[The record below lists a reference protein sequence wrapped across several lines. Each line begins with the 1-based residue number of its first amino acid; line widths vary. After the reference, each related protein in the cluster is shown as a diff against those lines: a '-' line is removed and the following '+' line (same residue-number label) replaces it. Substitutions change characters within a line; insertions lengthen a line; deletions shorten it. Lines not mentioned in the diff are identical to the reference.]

1 LSSYLFQEVR
11 YTTGKQPHNELEI
24 ISMSNDLREA
34 ALRYHRAAP
43 AGKLEIAATKPMAT
57 QRDLA
62 LAYSPGVA
70 YACTE
75 IAEDPSK
82 AAELTARGNMVA
94 VITNGTAVL
103 GLGAI
108 GPLASKPV
116 MEGKAVLFKK
126 FANINSIDIEV
137 DTTDVDRFCDV
148 VSALEPSFGGINLED
163 IKAPECFEIESRLRE
178 KMKIPV
184 FHDDQHGTAIVVG
197 AGMLNAMRYLGKDMG
212 EIRLVCSGAGA
223 AALACLNM
231 LKTLGV
237 KDENIIV
244 CDQHGVLRHDREAPM
259 DQYKA
264 RYARETDLTTLK
276 EALVGA
282 DAFLGLSVPGVIDQD
297 DVKNMADR
305 PVIFA
310 LANPTPEIMPELVK
324 EVRPDAL
331 IATGR
336 SDYPNQVNN
345 VLCFPFLFRGAL
357 DCGATVINEEM
368 KAACAE
374 AIAAMVHSPPSD
386 EVLSTYQGEQLTF
399 GPEYLIPKPF
409 DPRLIMEIPPGVA
422 KAAEESGV
430 AARPIED
437 LDAYRDDLSR
447 FVFRSGMLMKPMFE
461 AARSTKRRLVL
472 AEGEGGKMLQ
482 ACQLIVSEQ
491 LADVTL
497 VGRPHVIEDKIKSMG
512 LSIVP
517 GKDFDIVDNLN
528 DDVITSIGE
537 EYHGLMA
544 RQGMTPKAAQTR
556 VRANTTVVA
565 SMLLRRGDAD
575 AMLCGTFGTYGKHL
589 QMVDE
594 IIGRKKESPVVG
606 ALTVLIL
613 PQGTIFLTDTH
624 VNFDPTAEQLCVLA
638 KLAADEIRRFGI
650 QPKAA
655 FLSHSNFG
663 SSSTPSATKVR
674 EATAMFMER
683 YPDIEADGEMHAD
696 AALDE
701 KVRLDLLPESKLT
714 GSANLLICPNLDSA
728 NIARNLLKV
737 LGNGVTV
744 GPVLLGLEK
753 EAHVATASN
762 SPRGIFNMAAV
773 ALANVNRGDD

>member
-1 LSSYLFQEVR
+1 
-11 YTTGKQPHNELEI
+11 
-24 ISMSNDLREA
+24 MSNDLREA

-197 AGMLNAMRYLGKDMG
+197 AGMLNAMRFLGKDMG
-212 EIRLVCSGAGA
+212 EIKLVCSGAGA

-297 DVKNMADR
+297 DVKNMAER

-422 KAAEESGV
+422 KAAEKSGV
-430 AARPIED
+430 ATRPIED

>member
-1 LSSYLFQEVR
+1 
-11 YTTGKQPHNELEI
+11 
-24 ISMSNDLREA
+24 MSNDLREA

-212 EIRLVCSGAGA
+212 DIKLVCSGAGA

-422 KAAEESGV
+422 KAAEKSGV

-663 SSSTPSATKVR
+663 SSSSPSATKVR

-683 YPDIEADGEMHAD
+683 YPDIESDGEMHAD

>member
-1 LSSYLFQEVR
+1 
-11 YTTGKQPHNELEI
+11 
-24 ISMSNDLREA
+24 MSNDLREA
-34 ALRYHRAAP
+34 ALKYHRAEP
-43 AGKLEIAATKPMAT
+43 AGKLEITATKPLAT

-116 MEGKAVLFKK
+116 MEGKSVLFKK

-163 IKAPECFEIESRLRE
+163 IKAPECFEIETRLRE
-178 KMKIPV
+178 QMNIPV

-197 AGMLNAMRYLGKDMG
+197 AGMLNAMRLIGKPMDQVK
-212 EIRLVCSGAGA
+212 LVCSGAGA
-223 AALACLNM
+223 AAMACLNM

-237 KDENIIV
+237 KAENILV
-244 CDQHGVLRHDREAPM
+244 CDQHGVLRPDREEPM
-259 DQYKA
+259 DKYKA
-264 RYARETDLTTLK
+264 QYARETHLKTLA

-282 DAFLGLSVPGVIDQD
+282 DAFLGLSVPGVITQD
-297 DVKNMADR
+297 EVKTMAER

-336 SDYPNQVNN
+336 SDYPNQINN

-374 AIAAMVHSPPSD
+374 AIASMVHTPPSD
-386 EVLSTYQGEQLTF
+386 EVISTYQGEQLTF
-399 GPEYLIPKPF
+399 GAEYLIPKPF

-422 KAAEESGV
+422 RAAQASGV

-437 LDAYRDDLSR
+437 LDAYREDLSR
-447 FVFRSGMLMKPMFE
+447 FVWRSGMLMKPMFE
-461 AARSTKRRLVL
+461 AARATKRRLVL

-482 ACQLIVSEQ
+482 ACQLIVSED

-497 VGRPHVIEDKIKSMG
+497 VGRRQVIIDKIASMG
-512 LSIVP
+512 LSIRP
-517 GKDFDIVDNLN
+517 DEDFQIVDNL
-528 DDVITSIGE
+528 DDEFVTSIGE
-537 EYHGLMA
+537 DYSKLMA

-565 SMLLRRGDAD
+565 SMMLKRGDAD
-575 AMLCGTFGTYGKHL
+575 AMLCGTFGTYQKHL
-589 QMVDE
+589 QLAEE
-594 IIGRKKESPVVG
+594 ILGRKENSPVVG

-613 PQGTIFLTDTH
+613 PQGTLFLTDTH
-624 VNFDPTAEQLCVLA
+624 VNPDPTAEQLCELA

-663 SSSTPSATKVR
+663 SATTESANKVR
-674 EATAMFMER
+674 EATALFTDR

-701 KVRLDLLPESKLT
+701 KVRLDLLPDTRLS
-714 GSANLLICPNLDSA
+714 GAANLLVCPNLDSA
-728 NIARNLLKV
+728 NIARNLLKM
-737 LGNGVTV
+737 LGGGVTV
-744 GPVLLGLEK
+744 GPVLLGLGK

-773 ALANVNRGDD
+773 ALANVNRNDA

>member
-1 LSSYLFQEVR
+1 VR
-11 YTTGKQPHNELEI
+11 YTTGKQPRNELEI

-197 AGMLNAMRYLGKDMG
+197 AGMLNAMRYLGKDMS
-212 EIRLVCSGAGA
+212 EIKLVCSGAGA

-528 DDVITSIGE
+528 DDVITSIGK

-773 ALANVNRGDD
+773 ALANVNRGGD

>member
-1 LSSYLFQEVR
+1 
-11 YTTGKQPHNELEI
+11 
-24 ISMSNDLREA
+24 MSNDLREA
-34 ALRYHRAAP
+34 ALNYHRAEP
-43 AGKLEIAATKPMAT
+43 AGKLEITATKPLAT

-116 MEGKAVLFKK
+116 MEGKSVLFKK

-163 IKAPECFEIESRLRE
+163 IKAPECFEIETRLRE
-178 KMKIPV
+178 KMNIPV

-197 AGMLNAMRYLGKDMG
+197 AGMLNAMRLIGKPMDQVK
-212 EIRLVCSGAGA
+212 LVCSGAGA
-223 AALACLNM
+223 AAMACLNM

-237 KDENIIV
+237 KAENIIV
-244 CDQHGVLRHDREAPM
+244 CDQHGVLRPDREKPM
-259 DQYKA
+259 DKYKA
-264 RYARETDLTTLK
+264 QYARDTHLETLA

-282 DAFLGLSVPGVIDQD
+282 DAFLGLSVPGVITQD
-297 DVKNMADR
+297 EVKTMADR

-336 SDYPNQVNN
+336 SDYPNQINN

-374 AIAAMVHSPPSD
+374 AIAAMVHTPPSD
-386 EVLSTYQGEQLTF
+386 EVISTYQGEQLTF
-399 GPEYLIPKPF
+399 GAEYLIPKPF

-422 KAAEESGV
+422 RAAQASGV
-430 AARPIED
+430 ATRPIED
-437 LDAYRDDLSR
+437 LDAYREDLSR
-447 FVFRSGMLMKPMFE
+447 FVWRSGMLMKPMFE
-461 AARSTKRRLVL
+461 AARATKRRLVL

-482 ACQLIVSEQ
+482 ACQLIVSED

-497 VGRPHVIEDKIKSMG
+497 VGRRQVIIDKIASMG
-512 LSIVP
+512 LAIRP
-517 GKDFDIVDNLN
+517 DEDFQIVDNL
-528 DDVITSIGE
+528 DDSFVTPIGE
-537 EYHGLMA
+537 DYSKLMA

-565 SMLLRRGDAD
+565 SMMLKRGDAD
-575 AMLCGTFGTYGKHL
+575 AMLCGTFGTYQKHL
-589 QMVDE
+589 QLAEE
-594 IIGRKKESPVVG
+594 ILGRKENSPVVG

-613 PQGTIFLTDTH
+613 PQGTLFLTDTH
-624 VNFDPTAEQLCVLA
+624 VNPDPTAEQLCELA

-663 SSSTPSATKVR
+663 SATTESANKVR
-674 EATAMFMER
+674 EATALFMGR

-701 KVRLDLLPESKLT
+701 KVRLDLLPNTRLS
-714 GSANLLICPNLDSA
+714 GAANLLVCPNLDSA
-728 NIARNLLKV
+728 NIARNLLKM
-737 LGNGVTV
+737 LGGGVTV
-744 GPVLLGLEK
+744 GPVLLGLGK

-762 SPRGIFNMAAV
+762 SPRGILNMAAV
-773 ALANVNRGDD
+773 ALANVNRNEA

>member
-1 LSSYLFQEVR
+1 
-11 YTTGKQPHNELEI
+11 
-24 ISMSNDLREA
+24 MSNDLREA

-212 EIRLVCSGAGA
+212 EIKLVCSGAGA

-374 AIAAMVHSPPSD
+374 AIAGMVHSPPSD

>member
-11 YTTGKQPHNELEI
+11 YTTGKQPRNELEI

-528 DDVITSIGE
+528 DDVITSIGK

>member
-1 LSSYLFQEVR
+1 
-11 YTTGKQPHNELEI
+11 
-24 ISMSNDLREA
+24 MSNDLREA

-197 AGMLNAMRYLGKDMG
+197 AGMLNAMRYLDKDMG
-212 EIRLVCSGAGA
+212 EIKLVCSGAGA

-594 IIGRKKESPVVG
+594 IIGRKQESPVVG

-663 SSSTPSATKVR
+663 SSNTPSATKVR

>member
-1 LSSYLFQEVR
+1 
-11 YTTGKQPHNELEI
+11 
-24 ISMSNDLREA
+24 MSNDLREA

-163 IKAPECFEIESRLRE
+163 IKAPECFEIEARLRE

-197 AGMLNAMRYLGKDMG
+197 AGMLNAMRYLGKDMS
-212 EIRLVCSGAGA
+212 EIKLVCSGAGA

-594 IIGRKKESPVVG
+594 IIGRKQESPVVG

-737 LGNGVTV
+737 LGNDVTV

>member
-1 LSSYLFQEVR
+1 MS
-11 YTTGKQPHNELEI
+11 
-24 ISMSNDLREA
+24 SNDLRDA
-34 ALRYHRAAP
+34 ALAYHRAQP
-43 AGKLEIAATKPMAT
+43 AGKLEIQATKPLAS

-75 IAEDPSK
+75 IAEDPNQ

-178 KMKIPV
+178 KMNIPV

-197 AGMLNAMRYLGKDMG
+197 AGMLNAMRLIGKDLADVK
-212 EIRLVCSGAGA
+212 LVCSGAGA

-231 LKTLGV
+231 LKTLGI
-237 KDENIIV
+237 KHENITV
-244 CDQHGVLRHDREAPM
+244 CDQHGVLRPDRPEPM
-259 DQYKA
+259 DKYKA
-264 RYARETDLTTLK
+264 QYAKETDLRTMN

-282 DAFLGLSVPGVIDQD
+282 DAFLGLSAPGVLTQEA
-297 DVKNMADR
+297 VKTMADR

-374 AIAAMVHSPPSD
+374 AIASMVHSPPSD
-386 EVLSTYQGEQLTF
+386 EVISTYQGEQLTF
-399 GPEYLIPKPF
+399 GEEYLIPKPF
-409 DPRLIMEIPPGVA
+409 DPRLIMEIPPLVA
-422 KAAEESGV
+422 KAAQDSGV
-430 AARPIED
+430 ALRPIED
-437 LDAYRDDLSR
+437 LEAYREDLSR

-461 AARSTKRRLVL
+461 AARSNKRRLVL

-482 ACQLIVSEQ
+482 ACQLIVSEG

-497 VGRPHVIEDKIKSMG
+497 VGRPHVIEEKIQSMS
-512 LSIVP
+512 LSIRP
-517 GKDFDIVDNLN
+517 GIDFNIVDNL
-528 DDVITSIGE
+528 DDSVMNQIGE
-537 EYHGLMA
+537 EYHQLMA
-544 RQGMTPKAAQTR
+544 RRGMTPKAAQTR

-565 SMLLRRGDAD
+565 SMLLKRGDAD
-575 AMLCGTFGTYGKHL
+575 AMLCGTFGTYSKHL
-589 QMVDE
+589 QLTDE
-594 IIGRKKESPVVG
+594 ILGRKDNSPVVG

-613 PQGTIFLTDTH
+613 PQGTLFLTDTH
-624 VNFDPTAEQLCVLA
+624 VNADPTSEQLCELA

-650 QPKAA
+650 VPKAA

-663 SSSTPSATKVR
+663 SADTASAKKVR
-674 EATAMFMER
+674 AATAMFMER
-683 YPDIEADGEMHAD
+683 YPEIEADGEMHAD

-701 KVRLDLLPESKLT
+701 KVRMDLLPETQLT
-714 GSANLLICPNLDSA
+714 GSANLLVCPNLDSA
-728 NIARNLLKV
+728 NIARNLLKM
-737 LGNGVTV
+737 LGGGVTV
-744 GPVLLGLEK
+744 GPLLLGLDK
-753 EAHVATASN
+753 EAHVTTASN
-762 SPRGIFNMAAV
+762 SPRGIYNMAAV
-773 ALANVNRGDD
+773 ALANVNRNEG

>member
-1 LSSYLFQEVR
+1 
-11 YTTGKQPHNELEI
+11 LEI

-528 DDVITSIGE
+528 DDVITSIGK

>member
-1 LSSYLFQEVR
+1 
-11 YTTGKQPHNELEI
+11 
-24 ISMSNDLREA
+24 MSNDLREA

-212 EIRLVCSGAGA
+212 EIKLVCSGAGA

-437 LDAYRDDLSR
+437 LDTYRDDLSR

-594 IIGRKKESPVVG
+594 IIGRKQESPVVG

-744 GPVLLGLEK
+744 GPVLLGLGK

>member
-1 LSSYLFQEVR
+1 
-11 YTTGKQPHNELEI
+11 
-24 ISMSNDLREA
+24 MSNDLREA
-34 ALRYHRAAP
+34 ALRYHRAEP
-43 AGKLEIAATKPMAT
+43 AGKLEITPTKPMAT

-116 MEGKAVLFKK
+116 MEGKSVLFKK

-163 IKAPECFEIESRLRE
+163 IKAPECFEIETRLRE
-178 KMKIPV
+178 KMNIPV

-197 AGMLNAMRYLGKDMG
+197 AGMLNAMRYLGKDMS
-212 EIRLVCSGAGA
+212 EIKLVCSGAGA

-237 KDENIIV
+237 KQENITV
-244 CDQHGVLRHDREAPM
+244 CDQHGVLRPDREEPM
-259 DQYKA
+259 DKYKA
-264 RYARETDLTTLK
+264 QYAKETNLKTLK

-282 DAFLGLSVPGVIDQD
+282 DAFLGLSVPGVINQD
-297 DVKNMADR
+297 DVKTMADR

-324 EVRPDAL
+324 EVRPDAI

-374 AIAAMVHSPPSD
+374 AIAAMVHTPPSD

-422 KAAEESGV
+422 KAANESGV
-430 AARPIED
+430 AMRPIED
-437 LDAYRDDLSR
+437 LEAYRDDLSR

-461 AARSTKRRLVL
+461 AARATKRRLVL

-497 VGRPHVIEDKIKSMG
+497 VGRRNVIEEKIKSMG
-512 LSIVP
+512 LSIEAD
-517 GKDFDIVDNLN
+517 KDFLIVDNL
-528 DDVITSIGE
+528 DDEVVTQIGE
-537 EYHGLMA
+537 EYHALMS

-565 SMLLRRGDAD
+565 SMMLHRGDAD

-589 QMVDE
+589 QLAEE
-594 IIGRKKESPVVG
+594 IIGRKKGSPVVG

-624 VNFDPTAEQLCVLA
+624 VNFDPTAEQLCELG

-663 SSSTPSATKVR
+663 SSNTPSAKKVR

-701 KVRLDLLPESKLT
+701 KVRLDLLPDSKLT
-714 GSANLLICPNLDSA
+714 GTANLLICPNLDSA

-744 GPVLLGLEK
+744 GPLLLGLDK

-773 ALANVNRGDD
+773 ALANVNRNDD

>member
-1 LSSYLFQEVR
+1 
-11 YTTGKQPHNELEI
+11 
-24 ISMSNDLREA
+24 MSNDLREA

-212 EIRLVCSGAGA
+212 EIKLVCSGAGA

-594 IIGRKKESPVVG
+594 IIGRKQESPVVG

-683 YPDIEADGEMHAD
+683 YPDIEADGEMHAE

-744 GPVLLGLEK
+744 GPVLLGLGK

>member
-1 LSSYLFQEVR
+1 
-11 YTTGKQPHNELEI
+11 
-24 ISMSNDLREA
+24 MSNDLREA

-528 DDVITSIGE
+528 DDVITSIGK

-773 ALANVNRGDD
+773 ALANVNRGGD

>member
-1 LSSYLFQEVR
+1 
-11 YTTGKQPHNELEI
+11 
-24 ISMSNDLREA
+24 MSNDLREA

-103 GLGAI
+103 GLSAI
-108 GPLASKPV
+108 GLLASKPV

-212 EIRLVCSGAGA
+212 EIKLVCSGAGA

-594 IIGRKKESPVVG
+594 IIGRKQESPVVG

>member
-1 LSSYLFQEVR
+1 
-11 YTTGKQPHNELEI
+11 
-24 ISMSNDLREA
+24 MSNDLREA
-34 ALRYHRAAP
+34 ALNYHRAEP
-43 AGKLEIAATKPMAT
+43 AGKLEITATKPLAT

-116 MEGKAVLFKK
+116 MEGKSVLFKK

-163 IKAPECFEIESRLRE
+163 IKAPECFEIETRLRE
-178 KMKIPV
+178 QMNIPV

-197 AGMLNAMRYLGKDMG
+197 AGMLNAMRLIGKPMDQVK
-212 EIRLVCSGAGA
+212 LVCSGAGA
-223 AALACLNM
+223 AAMACLNM

-237 KDENIIV
+237 KADNIIV
-244 CDQHGVLRHDREAPM
+244 CDQHGVLRPDREKPM
-259 DQYKA
+259 DKYKA
-264 RYARETDLTTLK
+264 QYARETHLKTLA

-282 DAFLGLSVPGVIDQD
+282 DAFLGLSVPGVITQD
-297 DVKNMADR
+297 EVKTMAER

-336 SDYPNQVNN
+336 SDYPNQINN

-374 AIAAMVHSPPSD
+374 AIASMVHTPPSD
-386 EVLSTYQGEQLTF
+386 EVISTYQGEQLTF
-399 GPEYLIPKPF
+399 GAEYLIPKPF

-422 KAAEESGV
+422 RAAQASGV

-437 LDAYRDDLSR
+437 LDAYREDLSR
-447 FVFRSGMLMKPMFE
+447 FVWRSGMLMKPMFE
-461 AARSTKRRLVL
+461 AARATKRRLVL

-482 ACQLIVSEQ
+482 ACQLIVSED

-497 VGRPHVIEDKIKSMG
+497 VGRRQVIIDKIASMG
-512 LSIVP
+512 LSIRP
-517 GKDFDIVDNLN
+517 DEDFQIVDNL
-528 DDVITSIGE
+528 DDEFVTSIGE
-537 EYHGLMA
+537 DYSKLMA

-565 SMLLRRGDAD
+565 SMMLKRGDAD
-575 AMLCGTFGTYGKHL
+575 AMLCGTFGTYQKHL
-589 QMVDE
+589 QLAEE
-594 IIGRKKESPVVG
+594 ILGRKENSPVVG

-613 PQGTIFLTDTH
+613 PQGTLFLTDTH
-624 VNFDPTAEQLCVLA
+624 VNPDPTAEQLCELA

-663 SSSTPSATKVR
+663 SATTESANKVR
-674 EATAMFMER
+674 EATALFTDR

-701 KVRLDLLPESKLT
+701 KVRLDLLPDTRLS
-714 GSANLLICPNLDSA
+714 GAANLLVCPNLDSA
-728 NIARNLLKV
+728 NIARNLLKM
-737 LGNGVTV
+737 LGGGVTV
-744 GPVLLGLEK
+744 GPVLLGLGK

-773 ALANVNRGDD
+773 ALANVNRNDA

>member
-1 LSSYLFQEVR
+1 
-11 YTTGKQPHNELEI
+11 
-24 ISMSNDLREA
+24 MSNDLREA
-34 ALRYHRAAP
+34 ALAYHRAEP
-43 AGKLEIAATKPMAT
+43 AGKLEIQATKPLAS

-70 YACTE
+70 YACQE
-75 IAEDPSK
+75 IAEDPNK

-197 AGMLNAMRYLGKDMG
+197 AGMLNAMRLIGKDMG
-212 EIRLVCSGAGA
+212 DIKLVCSGAGA

-231 LKTLGV
+231 LKNLGV
-237 KDENIIV
+237 KHENITV
-244 CDQHGVLRHDREAPM
+244 CDQHGVLRPDRPEPM
-259 DQYKA
+259 DKYKA
-264 RYARETDLTTLK
+264 QYAKETDLRTMND
-276 EALVGA
+276 ALVGA
-282 DAFLGLSVPGVIDQD
+282 DAFLGLSAPGILSQD
-297 DVKNMADR
+297 AVKTMADR

-357 DCGATVINEEM
+357 DCGATVINEDM

-374 AIAAMVHSPPSD
+374 AIASMVHSPPSD
-386 EVLSTYQGEQLTF
+386 EVLTTYQGEQLTF
-399 GPEYLIPKPF
+399 GEEYLIPKPF
-409 DPRLIMEIPPGVA
+409 DPRLIMEIPPLVA
-422 KAAEESGV
+422 KAAQASGV
-430 AARPIED
+430 ALRPIED
-437 LDAYRDDLSR
+437 LEAYREDLSR

-461 AARSTKRRLVL
+461 AARANKRRLVL

-482 ACQLIVSEQ
+482 ACQLIVSEG

-497 VGRPHVIEDKIKSMG
+497 VGRPQVIDDKIKSMG
-512 LSIVP
+512 LSIRAGV
-517 GKDFDIVDNLN
+517 DFDVVDNL
-528 DDVITSIGE
+528 DDTQMNQLGE
-537 EYHGLMA
+537 EYHQLMA
-544 RQGMTPKAAQTR
+544 RRGMTPKAAQTR

-565 SMLLRRGDAD
+565 SMLLHRGDAD
-575 AMLCGTFGTYGKHL
+575 AMLCGTFGTFSKHL
-589 QMVDE
+589 QLADE
-594 IIGRKKESPVVG
+594 ILGRKDNSPVVG

-613 PQGTIFLTDTH
+613 PQGTLFLTDTH
-624 VNFDPTAEQLCVLA
+624 VNADPTAEQLCELA

-663 SSSTPSATKVR
+663 SAQTESAKKVR
-674 EATAMFMER
+674 EATALFMDR

-701 KVRLDLLPESKLT
+701 KIRVDLLPETRLT
-714 GSANLLICPNLDSA
+714 GAANLLVCPNLDSA
-728 NIARNLLKV
+728 NIARNLLKM
-737 LGNGVTV
+737 LGGGVTV
-744 GPVLLGLEK
+744 GPLLLGLAK
-753 EAHVATASN
+753 EAHVAAASN
-762 SPRGIFNMAAV
+762 TPRGIYNMAAV
-773 ALANVNRGDD
+773 ALANVNRADS

>member
-1 LSSYLFQEVR
+1 
-11 YTTGKQPHNELEI
+11 
-24 ISMSNDLREA
+24 MSNDLREA

-212 EIRLVCSGAGA
+212 EIKLVCSGAGA

-594 IIGRKKESPVVG
+594 IIGRKQESPVVG

-674 EATAMFMER
+674 EATVMFMER

>member
-1 LSSYLFQEVR
+1 
-11 YTTGKQPHNELEI
+11 
-24 ISMSNDLREA
+24 MSNDLREA

-212 EIRLVCSGAGA
+212 EIKLVCSGAGA

-259 DQYKA
+259 DQYKV

-282 DAFLGLSVPGVIDQD
+282 DAFLGLSVPGVINQD
-297 DVKNMADR
+297 DVKKMADR

-357 DCGATVINEEM
+357 DCGATIINEEM

-589 QMVDE
+589 KMVDE

-683 YPDIEADGEMHAD
+683 YPHIEADGEMHAD

>member
-1 LSSYLFQEVR
+1 
-11 YTTGKQPHNELEI
+11 
-24 ISMSNDLREA
+24 MSNDLREA

-212 EIRLVCSGAGA
+212 EIKLVCSGAGA

-264 RYARETDLTTLK
+264 RYARKTDLTTLK

-282 DAFLGLSVPGVIDQD
+282 DAFLGLSVPGVINQD
-297 DVKNMADR
+297 DVKKMADR

-357 DCGATVINEEM
+357 DCGATIINEEM

-497 VGRPHVIEDKIKSMG
+497 VGRPHVIEGKIKSMG

-594 IIGRKKESPVVG
+594 IIGREKESPVVG

>member
-1 LSSYLFQEVR
+1 
-11 YTTGKQPHNELEI
+11 
-24 ISMSNDLREA
+24 MSNDLREA

-528 DDVITSIGE
+528 DDVITSIGK

-556 VRANTTVVA
+556 VRASTTVVA

-773 ALANVNRGDD
+773 ALANVNRGGD

>member
-1 LSSYLFQEVR
+1 
-11 YTTGKQPHNELEI
+11 
-24 ISMSNDLREA
+24 MSNDLREA

-528 DDVITSIGE
+528 DDVITSIGK

-663 SSSTPSATKVR
+663 SSSNPSATKVR

>member
-1 LSSYLFQEVR
+1 
-11 YTTGKQPHNELEI
+11 
-24 ISMSNDLREA
+24 MSNDLREA

-212 EIRLVCSGAGA
+212 EIKLVCSGAGA

>member
-1 LSSYLFQEVR
+1 
-11 YTTGKQPHNELEI
+11 
-24 ISMSNDLREA
+24 MSNDLREA

-212 EIRLVCSGAGA
+212 EIKLVCSGAGA

-237 KDENIIV
+237 KNENIIV

-259 DQYKA
+259 DQYKV
-264 RYARETDLTTLK
+264 RYARETDLTSLK

-357 DCGATVINEEM
+357 DCGATIINEEM

-674 EATAMFMER
+674 EATAMFMEC
-683 YPDIEADGEMHAD
+683 YPHIEADGEMHAD

>member
-1 LSSYLFQEVR
+1 
-11 YTTGKQPHNELEI
+11 
-24 ISMSNDLREA
+24 MSNDLREA

-197 AGMLNAMRYLGKDMG
+197 AGMLNAMRYLGKDMS
-212 EIRLVCSGAGA
+212 EIKLVCSGAGA

-594 IIGRKKESPVVG
+594 IIGRKQESPVVG

>member
-1 LSSYLFQEVR
+1 
-11 YTTGKQPHNELEI
+11 
-24 ISMSNDLREA
+24 MSNDLREA

-212 EIRLVCSGAGA
+212 EIKLVCSGAGA

-237 KDENIIV
+237 KNENIIV

-259 DQYKA
+259 DQYKV
-264 RYARETDLTTLK
+264 RYARETDLTSLK

-357 DCGATVINEEM
+357 DCGATIINEEM

-422 KAAEESGV
+422 KAAEESGI

-537 EYHGLMA
+537 EYHGLMS

-674 EATAMFMER
+674 EATTMFMER
-683 YPDIEADGEMHAD
+683 YPHIEADGEMHAD

>member
-1 LSSYLFQEVR
+1 
-11 YTTGKQPHNELEI
+11 
-24 ISMSNDLREA
+24 MSNDLREA

-212 EIRLVCSGAGA
+212 EIKLVCSGAGA

-497 VGRPHVIEDKIKSMG
+497 VGRPNVIEDKIKSMG

-594 IIGRKKESPVVG
+594 IIGRKQESPVVG

-744 GPVLLGLEK
+744 GPVLLGLGK

>member
-1 LSSYLFQEVR
+1 VR
-11 YTTGKQPHNELEI
+11 YTTGKQPRNKLEI

-212 EIRLVCSGAGA
+212 EIKLVCSGAGA

-297 DVKNMADR
+297 DVKNMANR

-497 VGRPHVIEDKIKSMG
+497 VGRPNVIEDKIKSMG

-594 IIGRKKESPVVG
+594 IIGRKQESPVVG

-744 GPVLLGLEK
+744 GPVLLGLGK

>member
-1 LSSYLFQEVR
+1 
-11 YTTGKQPHNELEI
+11 
-24 ISMSNDLREA
+24 MSNDLREA

-197 AGMLNAMRYLGKDMG
+197 AGMLNAMRYLDKDMG
-212 EIRLVCSGAGA
+212 EIKLVCSGAGA

-422 KAAEESGV
+422 KAADESGV

-594 IIGRKKESPVVG
+594 IIGRKQESPVVG

>member
-1 LSSYLFQEVR
+1 
-11 YTTGKQPHNELEI
+11 
-24 ISMSNDLREA
+24 MSNDLREA

-212 EIRLVCSGAGA
+212 EIKLVCSGAGA

-297 DVKNMADR
+297 DVKNMANR

-594 IIGRKKESPVVG
+594 IIGRKQESPVVG

>member
-1 LSSYLFQEVR
+1 
-11 YTTGKQPHNELEI
+11 
-24 ISMSNDLREA
+24 MSNDLREA

-212 EIRLVCSGAGA
+212 EIKLVCSGAGA

-374 AIAAMVHSPPSD
+374 AIAGMVHSPPSD

-594 IIGRKKESPVVG
+594 IIGRKQESPVVG

>member
-1 LSSYLFQEVR
+1 
-11 YTTGKQPHNELEI
+11 
-24 ISMSNDLREA
+24 MSNDLREA

-212 EIRLVCSGAGA
+212 EIKLVCSGAGA

-297 DVKNMADR
+297 DVKNMAER

>member
-1 LSSYLFQEVR
+1 
-11 YTTGKQPHNELEI
+11 
-24 ISMSNDLREA
+24 MSNDLREA

-212 EIRLVCSGAGA
+212 EIKLVCSGAGA

-237 KDENIIV
+237 KNENIIV

-259 DQYKA
+259 DQYKV
-264 RYARETDLTTLK
+264 RYARETDLTSLK

-357 DCGATVINEEM
+357 DCGATIINEEM

-422 KAAEESGV
+422 KAAENPVSPPAPSKILMPTV
-430 AARPIED
+430 MTSV
-437 LDAYRDDLSR
+437 DLS
-447 FVFRSGMLMKPMFE
+447 S
-461 AARSTKRRLVL
+461 
-472 AEGEGGKMLQ
+472 
-482 ACQLIVSEQ
+482 
-491 LADVTL
+491 
-497 VGRPHVIEDKIKSMG
+497 
-512 LSIVP
+512 
-517 GKDFDIVDNLN
+517 
-528 DDVITSIGE
+528 
-537 EYHGLMA
+537 
-544 RQGMTPKAAQTR
+544 AQ
-556 VRANTTVVA
+556 V
-565 SMLLRRGDAD
+565 
-575 AMLCGTFGTYGKHL
+575 C
-589 QMVDE
+589 
-594 IIGRKKESPVVG
+594 
-606 ALTVLIL
+606 
-613 PQGTIFLTDTH
+613 
-624 VNFDPTAEQLCVLA
+624 
-638 KLAADEIRRFGI
+638 
-650 QPKAA
+650 
-655 FLSHSNFG
+655 
-663 SSSTPSATKVR
+663 
-674 EATAMFMER
+674 
-683 YPDIEADGEMHAD
+683 
-696 AALDE
+696 
-701 KVRLDLLPESKLT
+701 
-714 GSANLLICPNLDSA
+714 
-728 NIARNLLKV
+728 
-737 LGNGVTV
+737 
-744 GPVLLGLEK
+744 
-753 EAHVATASN
+753 
-762 SPRGIFNMAAV
+762 
-773 ALANVNRGDD
+773 

>member
-1 LSSYLFQEVR
+1 
-11 YTTGKQPHNELEI
+11 
-24 ISMSNDLREA
+24 MSNDLREA

-212 EIRLVCSGAGA
+212 EIKLVCSGAGA

-264 RYARETDLTTLK
+264 RYARETKLTTLK

-497 VGRPHVIEDKIKSMG
+497 VGRPHVIENKIKSMG

-594 IIGRKKESPVVG
+594 IIGRKQESPVVG

-638 KLAADEIRRFGI
+638 KLAADKIRRFSYCI
-650 QPKAA
+650 L
-655 FLSHSNFG
+655 FCWSNFN
-663 SSSTPSATKVR
+663 
-674 EATAMFMER
+674 F
-683 YPDIEADGEMHAD
+683 
-696 AALDE
+696 ALC
-701 KVRLDLLPESKLT
+701 R
-714 GSANLLICPNLDSA
+714 IR
-728 NIARNLLKV
+728 NIYINFCFLFK
-737 LGNGVTV
+737 
-744 GPVLLGLEK
+744 
-753 EAHVATASN
+753 
-762 SPRGIFNMAAV
+762 F
-773 ALANVNRGDD
+773 

>member
-1 LSSYLFQEVR
+1 
-11 YTTGKQPHNELEI
+11 
-24 ISMSNDLREA
+24 MSNDLREA

-212 EIRLVCSGAGA
+212 EIKLVCSGAGA

-237 KDENIIV
+237 KNENIIV

-259 DQYKA
+259 DQYKV
-264 RYARETDLTTLK
+264 RYARETDLTSLK

-357 DCGATVINEEM
+357 DCGATIINEEM

-594 IIGRKKESPVVG
+594 IIGREKESPVVG

>member
-1 LSSYLFQEVR
+1 
-11 YTTGKQPHNELEI
+11 
-24 ISMSNDLREA
+24 MSNDLREA
-34 ALRYHRAAP
+34 ALRYHRAEP

-116 MEGKAVLFKK
+116 MEGKSVLFKK

-163 IKAPECFEIESRLRE
+163 IKAPECFEIETRLRE
-178 KMKIPV
+178 QMNIPV

-197 AGMLNAMRYLGKDMG
+197 AGMLNAMRYLGKEMG
-212 EIRLVCSGAGA
+212 EIKLVCSGAGA

-237 KDENIIV
+237 KQENITV
-244 CDQHGVLRHDREAPM
+244 CDQHGVLRTGREKPM
-259 DQYKA
+259 DKYKTQ
-264 RYARETDLTTLK
+264 YARETDLKTLK

-297 DVKNMADR
+297 DIKNMADR

-310 LANPTPEIMPELVK
+310 LANPTPEIMPEVVK

-386 EVLSTYQGEQLTF
+386 EVLNTYQGEQLTF

-422 KAAEESGV
+422 LAAEKSGV
-430 AARPIED
+430 AMRPIQD

-461 AARSTKRRLVL
+461 AARATKRRLVL

-482 ACQLIVSEQ
+482 ACQLIVSEN

-497 VGRPHVIEDKIKSMG
+497 VGRRKVIEEKIQSMS
-512 LSIVP
+512 LSIQA
-517 GKDFDIVDNLN
+517 GKDFQIVDNL
-528 DDVITSIGE
+528 DDAVITPIGE

-589 QMVDE
+589 RLAEE
-594 IIGRKKESPVVG
+594 IIGRRDGSPVVG
-606 ALTVLIL
+606 AMTVLIL

-624 VNFDPTAEQLCVLA
+624 VNFDPTAEQLCELG

-663 SSSTPSATKVR
+663 SSDTTSAKKVR
-674 EATAMFMER
+674 EATTMFMDR

-701 KVRLDLLPESKLT
+701 KVRLDLLPDSKLT
-714 GSANLLICPNLDSA
+714 GKANLLICPNLDSA

-744 GPVLLGLEK
+744 GPLLLGLEK

-773 ALANVNRGDD
+773 ALANVNRNDD

>member
-1 LSSYLFQEVR
+1 
-11 YTTGKQPHNELEI
+11 
-24 ISMSNDLREA
+24 MSNDLREA
-34 ALRYHRAAP
+34 ALNYHRAEP
-43 AGKLEIAATKPMAT
+43 AGKLEITATKPLAT

-116 MEGKAVLFKK
+116 MEGKSVLFKK

-163 IKAPECFEIESRLRE
+163 IKAPECFEIETRLRE
-178 KMKIPV
+178 QMNIPV

-197 AGMLNAMRYLGKDMG
+197 AGMLNAMRLIGKPMDQVK
-212 EIRLVCSGAGA
+212 LVCSGAGA
-223 AALACLNM
+223 AAMACLNM

-237 KDENIIV
+237 KADNIIV
-244 CDQHGVLRHDREAPM
+244 CDQHGVLRPDREEPM
-259 DQYKA
+259 DKYKA
-264 RYARETDLTTLK
+264 QYARETHLKTLA

-282 DAFLGLSVPGVIDQD
+282 DAFLGLSVPGVITQD
-297 DVKNMADR
+297 EVKTMAER

-336 SDYPNQVNN
+336 SDYPNQINN

-374 AIAAMVHSPPSD
+374 AIASMVHTPPSD
-386 EVLSTYQGEQLTF
+386 EVISTYQGEQLTF
-399 GPEYLIPKPF
+399 GAEYLIPKPF

-422 KAAEESGV
+422 RAAQASGV

-437 LDAYRDDLSR
+437 LDAYREDLSR
-447 FVFRSGMLMKPMFE
+447 FVWRSGMLMKPMFE

-482 ACQLIVSEQ
+482 ACQLIVSED

-497 VGRPHVIEDKIKSMG
+497 VGRRQVIIDKIASMG
-512 LSIVP
+512 LSIRP
-517 GKDFDIVDNLN
+517 DEDFQIVDNL
-528 DDVITSIGE
+528 DDEFVTSIGE
-537 EYHGLMA
+537 DYSKLMA

-565 SMLLRRGDAD
+565 SMMLKRGDAD
-575 AMLCGTFGTYGKHL
+575 AMLCGTFGTYQKHL
-589 QMVDE
+589 QLAEE
-594 IIGRKKESPVVG
+594 ILGRKENSPVVG

-613 PQGTIFLTDTH
+613 PQGTLFLTDTH
-624 VNFDPTAEQLCVLA
+624 VNPDPTAEQLCELA

-663 SSSTPSATKVR
+663 SATTESANKVR
-674 EATAMFMER
+674 EATALFTDR

-701 KVRLDLLPESKLT
+701 KVRLDLLPDTRLS
-714 GSANLLICPNLDSA
+714 GAANLLVCPNLDSA
-728 NIARNLLKV
+728 NIARNLLKM
-737 LGNGVTV
+737 LGGGVTV
-744 GPVLLGLEK
+744 GPVLLGLGK

-773 ALANVNRGDD
+773 ALANVNRNDA